1 MVYEAIKDVIENGTY
16 ELSDILERIYVM
28 YSRSKINIEQM
39 EELETLAREKA
50 NIDNSIDVIN
60 KLKEIDSKMQEFDT
74 RITKLENPSAE
85 EPEEPEVTY
94 PEFVKDKWYY
104 NGDTCSENG
113 KNYICI
119 APEGQVCVWSPSQ
132 YPAYWQEVI
141 EESEETAEKVEDN
154 SESEG

>member
-16 ELSDILERIYVM
+16 ELSDILERMYVM
-28 YSRSKINIEQM
+28 YSRSKINTEQM
-39 EELETLAREKA
+39 KELETLAREKA
-50 NIDNSIDVIN
+50 NTDNSIDVIN
-60 KLKEIDSKMQEFDT
+60 KLKEFDTKIQEFEV
-74 RITKLENPSAE
+74 RITKLENPST
-85 EPEEPEVTY
+85 EEPEVTY
-94 PEFVKDKWYY
+94 PAYVPGKWYY
-104 NGDTCSENG
+104 NGNTCSENG